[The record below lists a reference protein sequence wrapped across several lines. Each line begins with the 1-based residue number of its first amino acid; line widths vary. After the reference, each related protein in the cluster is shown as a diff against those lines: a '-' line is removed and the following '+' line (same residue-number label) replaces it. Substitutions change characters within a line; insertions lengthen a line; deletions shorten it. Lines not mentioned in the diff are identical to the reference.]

1 MPHYHIEQ
9 DLPTGWVALT
19 APAEDLLA
27 AAADLQQLG
36 EDYPTQRFRL
46 VAVECRHTV
55 LAGTGVLKNP
65 HP

>member
-19 APAEDLLA
+19 GPTADLLA
-27 AAADLQQLG
+27 ATADLQQLA

-46 VAVECRHTV
+46 VATQHYRTV
-55 LAGTGVLKNP
+55 LAGTGALKGSRP
-65 HP
+65 